1 MRNTLIQSLLRPE
14 PWADVSN
21 DPVEAVELIETHAS
35 WILLAGDTA
44 LKIKKPVDFGF
55 LDFSTLQRRRHFCEE
70 EIRLNRRSAPMLYR
84 DVVAITG
91 TPEAPRIVAS
101 VDDNDG
107 RSKTQVI
114 EYAVRMH
121 RFDPEAGFD
130 RLLAANQLS
139 SADIDDLARQLAGL
153 HRGSAIAP
161 PDGRYGTW
169 RAVAEPMLDNFAS
182 LAAHIDDPRL
192 SALRRWTIDQLH
204 RLNPVIE
211 QRLHQGFVRECHGD
225 AHLGNV
231 ARIDG
236 RATLFD
242 CIEFNPE
249 FRWTDVVCDLAFTVM
264 DLRDRGSGAL
274 AWRLLDVWLAASG
287 DYDGL
292 RLLPLYTV
300 YRAMVRAKV
309 QALRLAED
317 DIDRAA
323 VLAQVGAYLDLAERI
338 RDEQRPAL
346 LITHGLSGSGK
357 SWLAERLVPKCGL
370 IRIRSDVERKRLHGL
385 DPHSRSGARLD
396 AGIYSAEA
404 GRRTYQ
410 RLMELARP
418 ALETGIPVLIDA
430 TFLKQAQREPFAELA
445 RARGVPFAIL
455 ECRADPATLTQRV
468 EARARS
474 GNDPSD
480 ADLSVLENQQ
490 TTAEALT
497 SSEKPSALTIDT
509 AQTDA
514 VERAAAW
521 IRAMLGEGSTH

>member
-1 MRNTLIQSLLRPE
+1 MRNALIDALQCPAVW
-14 PWADVSN
+14 P
-21 DPVEAVELIETHAS
+21 DPVDRIELIETHAS
-35 WILLAGDTA
+35 WVLLAGDTA

-70 EIRLNRRSAPMLYR
+70 EIRLNRRTAPMIYR
-84 DVVAITG
+84 DVVEISG
-91 TPEAPRIVAS
+91 TPEKPEIGGTGAA
-101 VDDNDG
+101 
-107 RSKTQVI
+107 I

-121 RFDPEAGFD
+121 RFDPGAGFD
-130 RLLAANQLS
+130 RLLSDGQLTT
-139 SADIDDLARQLAGL
+139 ADIDDLAKQLAAL
-153 HRGSAIAP
+153 HREAAVAP

-169 RAVAEPMLDNFAS
+169 RAVAEPMLDNFDS
-182 LAAHIDDPRL
+182 LAAHIAGPRL
-192 SALRRWTIDQLH
+192 LALRRWTVDQLH

-211 QRLHQGFVRECHGD
+211 QRLQHGFVRECHGD

-231 ARIDG
+231 ARIDD

-264 DLRDRGSGAL
+264 DLRDRGAEAL
-274 AWRLLDVWLAASG
+274 AWRLLDVWLAESG

-317 DIDRAA
+317 EIDRAA
-323 VLAQVGAYLDLAERI
+323 VLAQVGALLDLAERI

-357 SWLAERLVPKCGL
+357 SWLAERLVLKCGL
-370 IRIRSDVERKRLHGL
+370 IRIRSDIERKRLHGL
-385 DPHSRSGARLD
+385 DPHSRGGAGLD
-396 AGIYSAEA
+396 AGIYSADA
-404 GRRTYQ
+404 SRHTYRR
-410 RLMELARP
+410 LLDLVLP
-418 ALETGIPVLIDA
+418 ALETGIPVLLDA
-430 TFLKQAQREPFAELA
+430 AFLKQAQREPFAQLA
-445 RARGVPFAIL
+445 RALGVPFAIL

-480 ADLSVLENQQ
+480 ADLTVLENQQ
-490 TTAEALT
+490 TTAEPLAAT
-497 SSEKPSALTIDT
+497 EQASALTIDT
-509 AQTDA
+509 VRPDA

-521 IRAMLGEGSTH
+521 IRAMLGEGSTD